1 VSRIVS
7 IASGKGGVGKTSF
20 AINLSSAIAH
30 QGHSVCLIDADLGL
44 ANIDVAL
51 NLTPQLT
58 LEDVVFQKAS
68 LPEVALRVS
77 PCLDIIPGA
86 SGIPALASLDQ
97 DQRRKLIEGFK
108 ALQSYDFIIIDN
120 SPGIAPSVLSFCLAS
135 REVVLIMTPDKT
147 SLTDGYALLKSL
159 KDNGLEFPPF
169 LVLNRAR
176 GQKSTKATWTRI
188 NNACKK
194 FLNLPILFLG
204 AVPESPN
211 FQLELEHHQPIVN
224 LDPDHQVAHCF
235 QTIAARLQ
243 NRPRKNLFA
252 IKPEDFWEKALIQ
265 YRTRIAPQ
273 PASVRRQPEKP
284 LRFGAAHD
292 PKSLLDQV
300 LSGLDTLLGLPST
313 WWTSLGNG
321 PQLLRELADRTESL
335 QSRIID
341 SAFQMEKHPL
351 PVGYI
356 ATDPHIKDMLVDVLN
371 TPEYTALDLHGDPSQ
386 AEQSHAVIYCMNRD
400 QGHPEEILNQLK
412 SVPVIILA
420 GFGTAPDALYL
431 RRRLNIVSVVSPP
444 FRINEIY
451 AALQDL
457 SGQDAAEAM

>member
-51 NLTPQLT
+51 NLSPQLT

-68 LPEVALRVS
+68 LPEIALKVS

-86 SGIPALASLDQ
+86 SGIPALATLSQ
-97 DQRRKLIEGFK
+97 DQRKRLIEGFK
-108 ALQSYDFIIIDN
+108 ALQPYDFIIIDN

-176 GQKSTKATWTRI
+176 GQRGTKATWTRI
-188 NNACKK
+188 NNACRK
-194 FLNLPILFLG
+194 FLNLPVLFLG
-204 AVPESPN
+204 AVPESPD
-211 FQLELEHHQPIVN
+211 FRLELEHHRPIVD

-252 IKPEDFWEKALIQ
+252 VKPEDFWEKALIQ
-265 YRTRIAPQ
+265 VRTRIAPQ
-273 PASVRRQPEKP
+273 PAPPRGQPEKP
-284 LRFGAAHD
+284 LRYSAAQD
-292 PKSLLDQV
+292 PESLLDQV
-300 LSGLDTLLGLPST
+300 LSDLDTLLGLPST
-313 WWTSLGNG
+313 WWANLGNG
-321 PQLLRELADRTESL
+321 PQLLRELATRTESL
-335 QSRIID
+335 QSRVID
-341 SAFQMEKHPL
+341 SAFQMEKHPI
-351 PVGYI
+351 PVGFI
-356 ATDPHIKDMLVDVLN
+356 ATDPHIRDMLVDVLN
-371 TPEYTALDLHGDPSQ
+371 TPEYSALDLLEEPGRV
-386 AEQSHAVIYCMNRD
+386 EQSHTVIYCMDRD
-400 QGHPEEILNQLK
+400 KSHPEEILNRLK
-412 SVPVIILA
+412 TVPVIILA

-431 RRRLNIVSVVSPP
+431 RRRLNIVSTIRPP
-444 FRINEIY
+444 FRIDEIY

-457 SGQDAAEAM
+457 SGQGAVEAM